1 MKTDLMS
8 LFPSELTDFVLS
20 LGEPK
25 YRASQLFSW
34 LYKVDSFAEMK
45 NLPKSFLAKLE
56 ETAFLDRLTVK
67 NKLVSVDGT
76 VKYLF
81 SLSDGEL
88 IESVFMRYKHGNT
101 VCLSTQVGCRMGCRF
116 CASTLKG
123 KIRDLRPSEMLG
135 QVLAIEKDLH
145 ETVSNLVLMGMG
157 EPLDNYDNVL
167 RFLKLVNL
175 PEGRNIGMR
184 HISLSTCGL
193 VDRIRELAEENLQIN
208 LSLSLHAPNDDI
220 RKQMMPIAN
229 KYSIDDVL
237 SACRDYAEKT
247 GRRIHIEYT
256 VVHGVNDSPEHAR
269 ELANRLRGM
278 LCHVNLIPVNPIKER
293 EFVPPDKKSVQVFA
307 KLLNNFGICATIRR
321 TLGEDV
327 DASCGQ
333 LRQRALKE

>member
-67 NKLVSVDGT
+67 NKLVSADGT

-123 KIRDLRPSEMLG
+123 KIRDLHPSEMLG

>member
-67 NKLVSVDGT
+67 NKLVSADGT

-157 EPLDNYDNVL
+157 EPLDNYDNVV
-167 RFLKLVNL
+167 RFVRMLGE
-175 PEGRNIGMR
+175 EGGVHIGMR